1 MMKIK
6 SKQKLRIIRH
16 FPTSETSSGSH
27 NMIVNCTYGKLDE
40 TVDYWTACAVEEAV
54 QTIASG
60 RFQYKGI
67 SATFLGISLQVNL
80 ID

>member
-1 MMKIK
+1 
-6 SKQKLRIIRH
+6 
-16 FPTSETSSGSH
+16 
-27 NMIVNCTYGKLDE
+27 MIVNCTYGKLDE

-54 QTIASG
+54 QTIASD

-67 SATFLGISLQVNL
+67 SATFLGISLQVDL

>member
-1 MMKIK
+1 MKIK

-16 FPTSETSSGSH
+16 FPASETSSGSH
-27 NMIVNCTYGKLDE
+27 NMIVHCTYGKLDD
-40 TVDYWTACAVEEAV
+40 TVDYWTASAVKEAV
-54 QTIASG
+54 KTIVDD

-67 SATFLGISLQVNL
+67 SATFQGISLQVDL